1 MAITKKRAY
10 KEAITDHT
18 ITLLELGNGKYAQ
31 VNGVRGRMAETYEW
45 YYDKRTDRVL
55 RNVRIYGKRR
65 KHNLA
70 RFLMCIAPGEKAQA
84 YRINKSSK
92 TCLNY
97 LMYNL
102 RTNQK

>member
-1 MAITKKRAY
+1 MAISKRMY

-18 ITLLELGNGKYAQ
+18 ITLLELGNGRYAQ
-31 VNGVRGRMAETYEW
+31 VEGIRGRMAESFEW

-55 RNVRIYGKRR
+55 RNVVIYGKRR

-70 RFLMCIAPGEKAQA
+70 RFLMCIAPGEKTQA
-84 YRINKSSK
+84 YRINKNSK

-97 LMYNL
+97 LTYNL
-102 RTNQK
+102 RTNRK